1 MSREWVRIEDI
12 WLIREG
18 GENDPTAKAVVLVK
32 VGGVYKRVI
41 EENVHGPF
49 SHCVHAGG
57 ILNAPVDPVH
67 NKPGD
72 VEKQF
77 PIQGDYKD
85 RVERPPGTVPWSIA
99 EQAYSVYSSKYGR
112 GQSLERLA
120 ERGGFG
126 HGEMDMWAPEGW
138 HQHFRVRT
146 SLE

>member
-1 MSREWVRIEDI
+1 MSDLITDCPCDECGETEDVRRCQICGNFTCAECAD
-12 WLIREG
+12 WSYYRQNTQWECW
-18 GENDPTAKAVVLVK
+18 KH
-32 VGGVYKRVI
+32 YKTYP
-41 EENVHGPF
+41 ENVRCQTCGNEYP
-49 SHCVHAGG
+49 
-57 ILNAPVDPVH
+57 
-67 NKPGD
+67 
-72 VEKQF
+72 
-77 PIQGDYKD
+77 
-85 RVERPPGTVPWSIA
+85 VPWSIA